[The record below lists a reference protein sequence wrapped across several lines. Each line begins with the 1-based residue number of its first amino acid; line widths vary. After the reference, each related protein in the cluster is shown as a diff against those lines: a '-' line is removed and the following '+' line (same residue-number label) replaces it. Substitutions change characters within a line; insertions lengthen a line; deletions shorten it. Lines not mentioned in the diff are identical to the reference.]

1 MKKYVKMLIMVGLV
15 SAFSASLAFAQADS
29 KADASKVNA
38 PVAAKADASKANAP
52 VAAKAD
58 VASMVNINKATVEQL
73 MAVKGL
79 EPFAKQIVEY
89 REKNGPFKKVE
100 DIMAIKGIE
109 AKTFDSIKN
118 LLTV

>member
-29 KADASKVNA
+29 
-38 PVAAKADASKANAP
+38 KADASKANAP